1 LEDAY
6 SSSRRYAV
14 DRLLY
19 LIAILYPQINV
30 SQVRANLFG
39 DDPRRRANAIELLD
53 TVLSR
58 SYKERFLP
66 LLESSPERMLEM
78 EVRPYHL
85 VPPDS
90 RVGCAPAIRTG
101 GSDYPGW
108 IVFSFD
114 LSNRHKDPLTIS
126 LFYSGV
132 CLKSETICH
141 STEGHRYGVNGRR
154 E

>member
-1 LEDAY
+1 M
-6 SSSRRYAV
+6 
-14 DRLLY
+14 
-19 LIAILYPQINV
+19 
-30 SQVRANLFG
+30 RANLFG
-39 DDPRRRANAIELLD
+39 DDLRRRAHAIEVLD

-78 EVRPYHL
+78 GVRLHHL
-85 VPPDS
+85 APPDS

-126 LFYSGV
+126 LFCSVESAICDPKGIIQRI
-132 CLKSETICH
+132 CLQEPMKPGFQT
-141 STEGHRYGVNGRR
+141 
-154 E
+154 